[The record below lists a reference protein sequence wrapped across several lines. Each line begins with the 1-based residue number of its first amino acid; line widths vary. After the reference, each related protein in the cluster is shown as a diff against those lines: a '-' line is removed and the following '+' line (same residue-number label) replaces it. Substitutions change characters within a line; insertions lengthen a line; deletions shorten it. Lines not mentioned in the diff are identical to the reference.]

1 MANPRRRR
9 LIGYDA
15 NALTTAT
22 FLQRPPMFTRW
33 LAALFLLLP
42 VFATATELARA
53 LQSPHYVL
61 LMRHAYA
68 PGVGDPPHYTLERCE
83 GQRLLNDEGKRQQGV
98 QRATVLSS
106 IWCRCTETAR
116 LLQFG
121 GVTVEPS
128 LASFFDAPSRATAQ
142 NTALKKLLSHAVA
155 SKGDKALIL
164 VTHHVNIAEF
174 TGQNIGSGDMVLAH
188 VGPQGE
194 LLGFKLYPS
203 P

>member
-1 MANPRRRR
+1 
-9 LIGYDA
+9 
-15 NALTTAT
+15 
-22 FLQRPPMFTRW
+22 MFTRW
-33 LAALFLLLP
+33 LVTLFLLLP
-42 VFATATELARA
+42 IFATATELARA
-53 LQSPHYVL
+53 LQSPDYVL

-68 PGVGDPPHYTLERCE
+68 PGFGDPPNYSLERCE
-83 GQRLLNDEGKRQQGV
+83 GQRLLNDEGKRQATRTGDWLRQQGV

-106 IWCRCTETAR
+106 IWCRCTETAS

-128 LASFFDAPSRATAQ
+128 LASFFDAPSRAQSQ
-142 NTALKKLLSHAVA
+142 NTALKKLLPRALA
-155 SKGDKALIL
+155 TKGGKALIL

-188 VGPQGE
+188 VGPQGQ

>member
-1 MANPRRRR
+1 
-9 LIGYDA
+9 
-15 NALTTAT
+15 
-22 FLQRPPMFTRW
+22 MFTRW
-33 LAALFLLLP
+33 LATLFLLSP
-42 VFATATELARA
+42 IFATATELARA

-68 PGVGDPPHYTLERCE
+68 PGVGDPPNYALDRCE
-83 GQRLLNDEGKRQQGV
+83 GQRLLNDEGKRQATRTGDWLRQQGV
-98 QRATVLSS
+98 QRARVLSS
-106 IWCRCTETAR
+106 VWCRCTETAS

-128 LASFFDAPSRATAQ
+128 LASFFDAPSRAPSQ
-142 NTALKKLLSHAVA
+142 NTALKKLLSQALA
-155 SKGDKALIL
+155 TKGDKALIL

-188 VGPQGE
+188 VGPQGQ
-194 LLGFKLYPS
+194 LLGFQLYPS